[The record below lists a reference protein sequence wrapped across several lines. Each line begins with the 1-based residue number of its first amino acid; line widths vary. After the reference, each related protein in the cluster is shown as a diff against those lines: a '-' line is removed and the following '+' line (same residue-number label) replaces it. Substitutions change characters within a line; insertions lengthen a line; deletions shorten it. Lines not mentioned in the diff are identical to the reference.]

1 MLSNDS
7 EPSQLQHFPSGSDFV
22 PSPSDFQDYMEYQK
36 QYHMGVQGIRP
47 PPFRVEKPQPNPFA
61 YKKHQAV
68 IDNDYRARSTIH
80 QPPPPF
86 MQEHIMIIPDV
97 GKNTYRKEK
106 VSVEP

>member
-1 MLSNDS
+1 
-7 EPSQLQHFPSGSDFV
+7 
-22 PSPSDFQDYMEYQK
+22 
-36 QYHMGVQGIRP
+36 
-47 PPFRVEKPQPNPFA
+47 
-61 YKKHQAV
+61 V